1 MDTVKALA
9 RGLATIAVLPRYLV
23 WRLMAWMV
31 GADRAL
37 TGATQGLSRVPG
49 FRGRYMRVAF
59 LRLVLDHCDESACVE
74 YGTVFSQCGARIGA
88 NVYIGAYCTI
98 GRVHI
103 GDETMLASGIHV
115 PSGGQTHG
123 ASRLDV
129 PMRLQPGNL
138 KTVHIGRDCWIGGGA
153 IVMDDVG
160 DQSIVAAGAVVTQPV
175 PARTIV
181 GGVPAK
187 VLKSR

>member
-1 MDTVKALA
+1 
-9 RGLATIAVLPRYLV
+9 
-23 WRLMAWMV
+23 
-31 GADRAL
+31 
-37 TGATQGLSRVPG
+37 
-49 FRGRYMRVAF
+49 
-59 LRLVLDHCDESACVE
+59 
-74 YGTVFSQCGARIGA
+74 
-88 NVYIGAYCTI
+88 
-98 GRVHI
+98 
-103 GDETMLASGIHV
+103 MLASGIHV

-123 ASRLDV
+123 ASRLDI